1 MMPSADDANPH
12 PPEGGLVPGIGQ
24 RQLGSGD
31 DRLRA
36 LIVTGHTDI
45 HHDWRTVSPLLAELL
60 RETGRFDVRITEE
73 FRGAGPETLEP
84 YDLVVLNYFGRFEPW
99 GHAPEQRWGTRAEQA
114 LYDFVAAGGGV
125 VVYHASL
132 QMGAG
137 WDDDFERM
145 AGGVLREHC
154 SRRAPIPDFRLH
166 VVGEH
171 PITAGMPEFVPHYD
185 DDLYVNLQWAPD
197 ADVEVL
203 VTGWDNPLRYT
214 QVPDQWNALPG
225 MGEEHPL
232 VWTNGYGEGR
242 VFASGIGHGPEAI
255 AHPSFRGLFARGAE
269 WAATGKVSLAL
280 PEGFGQ
286 PAPEGDWWPTTL
298 EPMVRSMYEQR
309 KQGATQ

>member
-1 MMPSADDANPH
+1 M
-12 PPEGGLVPGIGQ
+12 PGIGQ
-24 RQLGSGD
+24 RQLGGD
-31 DRLRA
+31 GDKLRA

-45 HHDWRTVSPLLAELL
+45 HHDWRTMSPMLAQHL
-60 RETGRFDVRITEE
+60 RDTGRFDVRITEE

-99 GHAPEQRWGTRAEQA
+99 GHAPEQRWGPRAEQA
-114 LYDFVAAGGGV
+114 LYDFVAGGGGV

-137 WDDDFERM
+137 WEDDFERM

-166 VVGEH
+166 VVADH

-185 DDLYVNLQWAPD
+185 DDLYVNLQWAPE

-203 VTGWDNPLRYT
+203 VRGWDNPLRYT
-214 QVPDQWNALPG
+214 QVPDQWDALPG

-232 VWTNGYGEGR
+232 VWTNRYGQGR
-242 VFASGIGHGPEAI
+242 VFATGIGHGPEAVS
-255 AHPSFRGLFARGAE
+255 HPSFRGLFTRGAE
-269 WAATGKVSLAL
+269 WAATGKVTVEL
-280 PEGFGQ
+280 PEGFGE
-286 PAPEGDWWPTTL
+286 PAPDGDWWPTTL
-298 EPMVRSMYEQR
+298 EPMVRDMYEQR
-309 KQGATQ
+309 KQGAQ